1 MRASDLRLTDSTLR
15 APHAKHT
22 LGTLSSALAVTVTAA
37 RDVAILDGEFL
48 REAVRA
54 RLFDG
59 GAAGH
64 PGLPCGKRGEEG
76 EHPESDCIGR
86 RGWELAGA

>member
-1 MRASDLRLTDSTLR
+1 MASTLPPASD
-15 APHAKHT
+15 APTAR
-22 LGTLSSALAVTVTAA
+22 AA
-37 RDVAILDGEFL
+37 RHVAILDGEFL

-64 PGLPCGKRGEEG
+64 PGHPRGKRGEEG
-76 EHPESDCIGR
+76 EHPESDCICR